1 MLVTDLIGQ
10 RVTRADPWTGERQY
24 GVVRAVYVKPSDR
37 PRERRPALVLLVAVD
52 RVGATVPAAVS
63 LVEIDATEAEVV
75 PPGTPQPDAAPPRPT
90 PPKPFPSVLP
100 GRPPVRPKLG

>member
-1 MLVTDLIGQ
+1 MLATDLVGQ

-24 GVVRAVYVKPSDR
+24 GVVRAVYLKPSER
-37 PRERRPALVLLVAVD
+37 PRERRPALMLLVAVD

-75 PPGTPQPDAAPPRPT
+75 MPANPQPDNAPPKPT
-90 PPKPFPSVLP
+90 PPKPFPPVQT
-100 GRPPVRPKLG
+100 GRPTVRPKLG